1 MLSLGVFLV
10 VLSPYTALLPV
21 LYTAFL
27 VYKNRYAVLQNPAVL
42 KSPWNIGLL
51 FVVMWSAAVGFVNL
65 DKLSLGASFVLLGY
79 LAMSIYFQMFCNTEA
94 QVETLVKT
102 VFKFSLFS
110 AVLGLI
116 EKAASYFYDM
126 SWIARFFWSPT
137 YVPDPDAHR
146 IYSTFGNPNITGAW
160 FAAMVLVSY
169 YFFEKEKGRKKTL
182 FLAAAVLFALAM
194 AFTGSRG
201 AVLGLVAG
209 FIVYAFFR
217 KDQGSLLPLGL
228 MFALVVGL
236 TFVIPEI
243 NHPLNSREYI
253 WDICMDMFRQK
264 PISGWGLLGVYAY
277 CGEIHGHNIWFTIA
291 ATLGTVGLSAYFYL
305 KYNLIRGLRFLHRN
319 NCGITPLLAAIQALV
334 IGHGLVDFIILVPQG
349 GLLFFATSGV
359 IFAMSGEISAAT
371 ARARRSYL
379 WRGGSSPTEHPV
391 KHWSSH
397 R

>member
-10 VLSPYTALLPV
+10 ILSPYTALLPV

-51 FVVMWSAAVGFVNL
+51 FVFMWSAAVGFVNL

-79 LAMSIYFQMFCNTEA
+79 LALSIYFQMFCNTET

-102 VFKFSLFS
+102 VFKFSLYS
-110 AVLGLI
+110 AALGLI
-116 EKAASYFYDM
+116 EKAASFFYDM
-126 SWIARFFWSPT
+126 SWISRFFWSPT
-137 YVPDPDAHR
+137 YVPNPDAHR

-169 YFFEKEKGRKKTL
+169 YFFEKEKSKKKPL
-182 FLAAAVLFALAM
+182 FLLAAILFALVM
-194 AFTGSRG
+194 AFTGSKG

-217 KDQGSLLPLGL
+217 KDHGSLIPLGL
-228 MFALVVGL
+228 MFAFVVGL
-236 TFVIPEI
+236 TFLIPEI
-243 NHPLNSREYI
+243 SHPLNSREYI

-291 ATLGTVGLSAYFYL
+291 ATLGSVGLCAYFYL
-305 KYNLIRGLRFLHRN
+305 KFHLIRSLQFLHRN
-319 NCGITPLLAAIQALV
+319 SCGITPLLAAIQALV

-349 GLLFFATSGV
+349 GLLFFATSGM
-359 IFAMSGEISAAT
+359 IFAMSGEINAAT
-371 ARARRSYL
+371 ARAHRPYI
-379 WRGGSSPTEHPV
+379 WRGPSSTTEQPV